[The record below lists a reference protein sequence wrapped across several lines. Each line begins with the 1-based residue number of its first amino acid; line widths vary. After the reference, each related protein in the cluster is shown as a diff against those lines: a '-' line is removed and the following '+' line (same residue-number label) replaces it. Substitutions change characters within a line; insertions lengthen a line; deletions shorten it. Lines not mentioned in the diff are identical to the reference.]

1 MSDHALYRYTVHS
14 FDEAVKMLVELRET
28 GSSNTSLIDFDFSIA
43 NLPKELVAEYQAEA
57 KLAGIAVN
65 ATA

>member
-1 MSDHALYRYTVHS
+1 MSDQALYRYTAHS
-14 FDEAVKMLVELRET
+14 FDEAVEMLVLLRET
-28 GSSNTSLIDFDFSIA
+28 GSSTPSLIDFDFSVA
-43 NLPKELVAEYQAEA
+43 NLPQGLIAEYQTEA